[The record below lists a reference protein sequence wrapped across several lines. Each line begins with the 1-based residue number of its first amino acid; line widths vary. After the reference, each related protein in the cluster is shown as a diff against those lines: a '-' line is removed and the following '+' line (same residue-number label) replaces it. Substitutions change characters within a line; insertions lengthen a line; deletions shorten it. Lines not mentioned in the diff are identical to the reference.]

1 MTSSARSTI
10 DRLATITKKNDNE
23 HELRR
28 FLSTEEVFRCDQV
41 HRSRVFDR
49 RTPLYSP
56 FRCST
61 TMACHYFTMWREESL
76 GRRKK
81 PMIGLVMR
89 LCKRIKTLRRNH
101 FWYEYVL
108 DL

>member
-41 HRSRVFDR
+41 HRVRVFDR
-49 RTPLYSP
+49 RTPLHVFSFSLQFDYGLSLL
-56 FRCST
+56 
-61 TMACHYFTMWREESL
+61 HYVSGREFGSAEEADDWLGYAIVQKNQDIEKESF
-76 GRRKK
+76 
-81 PMIGLVMR
+81 LV
-89 LCKRIKTLRRNH
+89 
-101 FWYEYVL
+101 
-108 DL
+108 